1 MAQQGRSSATRTICV
16 ERLEK
21 SGGNTLSSLS
31 SCTIYISTGNSNR
44 SLDMNP
50 IDLLYGLV
58 KISSPSMQER
68 DAAEYFVAQ
77 MNALGF
83 RAFVDD
89 AGNAVGILGEGE
101 RDVMMLGHIDTFHGY
116 IEPRIQ
122 AGKLYGR
129 GAVDAKGCLA
139 TFATAA
145 AKVGARKEVR
155 FIIIGAVEEES
166 ATSKGARFALTQ
178 YKPDVCIIGEP
189 SGWDRIT
196 LGYKGRVL
204 VDYAI
209 EKAMTHTASNT
220 RAAAEEAV
228 AFWNRVAAFAADY
241 NRDKSKVFDQL
252 DPSLRALNSSDDG
265 FTDRATMRIGLRV
278 PVGLT
283 IEQVEKE
290 IAQYA
295 NGARVEFSS
304 EEEPFRADKNNALVR
319 AFLAAIRDVGGKPAF
334 TVKTGTSDMNIVGPA
349 WGCPIVAYGPGD
361 SSLDHTPD
369 EHLEIAELERAVD
382 VLTKVL
388 ATI

>member
-1 MAQQGRSSATRTICV
+1 MQ
-16 ERLEK
+16 K
-21 SGGNTLSSLS
+21 
-31 SCTIYISTGNSNR
+31 
-44 SLDMNP
+44 P
-50 IDLLYGLV
+50 IDLLHGL
-58 KISSPSMQER
+58 IRIYSPSTQER
-68 DAAEYFVAQ
+68 AASEYFVAQ
-77 MNALGF
+77 MSALGF
-83 RAFVDD
+83 RAFVDE
-89 AGNAVGILGEGE
+89 AGNSVGILGDDTASRRLESAPPSRSV
-101 RDVMMLGHIDTFHGY
+101 RDDASQGKRDILMLGHIDTFHGY

-122 AGKLYGR
+122 DGKLYGR

-139 TFATAA
+139 TFASAA
-145 AKVGARKEVR
+145 ARVGARDGIR
-155 FIIIGAVEEES
+155 FVVIGAVEEEC

-204 VDYAI
+204 VDYEI

-241 NRDKSKVFDQL
+241 NADKPKVFDQL
-252 DPSLRALNSSDDG
+252 DPSLRALNSSDNG
-265 FTDRATMRIGLRV
+265 FADRAAMRIGVRV

-283 IEQVEKE
+283 ITQVEQE

-295 NGARVEFSS
+295 SGARIEFSS
-304 EEEPFRADKNNALVR
+304 KEEPFRADKNNALVR
-319 AFLAAIRDVGGKPAF
+319 AFLGAIRDVGGKPAF

-361 SSLDHTPD
+361 SSLDHTPN
-369 EHLEIAELERAVD
+369 EHLDLEELERAVD
-382 VLTKVL
+382 VMARVL

>member
-1 MAQQGRSSATRTICV
+1 MQKQA
-16 ERLEK
+16 
-21 SGGNTLSSLS
+21 
-31 SCTIYISTGNSNR
+31 
-44 SLDMNP
+44 
-50 IDLLYGLV
+50 IDLLHDLV
-58 KISSPSMQER
+58 KIYSPSTQER
-68 DAAEYFVAQ
+68 AASQYFVAR

-89 AGNAVGILGEGE
+89 AGNAIGILGEGK

-116 IEPRIQ
+116 IEPRIEN
-122 AGKLYGR
+122 GKLYGR

-139 TFATAA
+139 TFASAVA
-145 AKVGARKEVR
+145 QVGAREGIR
-155 FIIIGAVEEES
+155 FIVIGAVEEEC

-178 YKPDVCIIGEP
+178 YKPEVCIIGEP

-209 EKAMTHTASNT
+209 EKAMTHTASNS
-220 RAAAEEAV
+220 RASAEEAV
-228 AFWNRVAAFAADY
+228 AFWNRVATFATNY
-241 NRDKSKVFDQL
+241 NADKSKVFDQL

-265 FTDRATMRIGLRV
+265 FTDRATMRIGVRV
-278 PVGLT
+278 PVSLT
-283 IEQVEKE
+283 IAQVEQE
-290 IAQYA
+290 IAKFA
-295 NGARVEFSS
+295 DGASVKFSS

-319 AFLAAIRDVGGKPAF
+319 AFLGAIRDAGGKPAF

-361 SSLDHTPD
+361 SALDHTPD
-369 EHLEIAELERAVD
+369 EHLDLAEYARAIE

-388 ATI
+388 ATL

>member
-1 MAQQGRSSATRTICV
+1 MQKPT
-16 ERLEK
+16 
-21 SGGNTLSSLS
+21 
-31 SCTIYISTGNSNR
+31 
-44 SLDMNP
+44 
-50 IDLLYGLV
+50 DLLHGLV
-58 KISSPSMQER
+58 KIYSPSMQER
-68 DAAEYFVAQ
+68 AASEFFVAQ

-83 RAFVDD
+83 HAFIDE
-89 AGNAVGILGEGE
+89 AGNAVGVLGEGN

-116 IEPRIQ
+116 IEPRIED
-122 AGKLYGR
+122 GKLYGR

-145 AKVGARKEVR
+145 ARVGARDGIR
-155 FIIIGAVEEES
+155 FIVIGAVEEEC

-178 YKPDVCIIGEP
+178 YKPKVCIIGEP

-204 VDYAI
+204 VDYEI
-209 EKAMTHTASNT
+209 EKSMTHTASNS

-228 AFWNRVAAFAADY
+228 VFWNRVSSFATNY
-241 NRDKSKVFDQL
+241 NIDKPKVFDQL

-265 FTDRATMRIGLRV
+265 FTDRAIMRLGVRV

-283 IEQVEKE
+283 IAQVEHE
-290 IAQYA
+290 IAKFA
-295 NGARVEFSS
+295 DGASVKFSS

-319 AFLAAIRDVGGKPAF
+319 AFLAAIREAGGKPAF

-361 SSLDHTPD
+361 SSLDHTPN
-369 EHLEIAELERAVD
+369 EHLDLTELDRAVD
-382 VLTKVL
+382 VLAKVL
-388 ATI
+388 ATL